1 MNITVQTKENLYFSF
16 KDTDD
21 KKYFVERDSSE
32 YNIIQR
38 DRNYCRCVGYF
49 PKVNVLAIEITYEKM

>member
-1 MNITVQTKENLYFSF
+1 MSITIQTKENLCFSF

-32 YNIIQR
+32 YNIIQK
-38 DRNYCRCVGYF
+38 DGNLCRCVGYF
-49 PKVNVLAIEITYEKM
+49 PKVNVLAIEIMYEKM